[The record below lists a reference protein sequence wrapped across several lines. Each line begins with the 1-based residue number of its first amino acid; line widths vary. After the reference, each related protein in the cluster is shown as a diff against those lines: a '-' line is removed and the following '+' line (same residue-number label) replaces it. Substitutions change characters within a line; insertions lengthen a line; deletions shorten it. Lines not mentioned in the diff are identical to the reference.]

1 MTNSAIY
8 NTASAEGKG
17 GPRVSD
23 VVDLMIDL
31 SQLKEVKHINDLPIG
46 VSKQHAYLT
55 LQGIEN
61 NQQSVQL
68 HKRISVWLKIYDKT
82 HKG

>member
-1 MTNSAIY
+1 MPSLLGKKEDLLSVSAIH
-8 NTASAEGKG
+8 NTAAAEGKG

-23 VVDLMIDL
+23 VVDLMVDL
-31 SQLKEVKHINDLPIG
+31 NTLKDVKHIKDLPAG
-46 VSKQHAYLT
+46 VRSQHTYLT

-68 HKRISVWLKIYDKT
+68 
-82 HKG
+82 